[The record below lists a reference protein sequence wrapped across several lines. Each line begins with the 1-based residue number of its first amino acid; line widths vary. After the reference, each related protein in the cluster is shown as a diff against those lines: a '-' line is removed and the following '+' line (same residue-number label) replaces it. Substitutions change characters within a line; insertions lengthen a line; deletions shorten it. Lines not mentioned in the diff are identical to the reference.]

1 MKCVVDVIILIGKQ
15 GLAFRRY
22 RESLANINSNN
33 GNFFTVL
40 EFLSIYDLTI
50 RNHLEKV
57 RQQQELE
64 KSAELKVK
72 GKCNKAT
79 KAKGRGSKL
88 TFLSNRTQN
97 NVIDVIGKEI
107 KCAIV
112 KQIKC
117 SKAWALIADTTPD
130 VSHHDQLRIC
140 VRVVDKYG
148 YCFEHLLCCTRA
160 SSTTARNLYDTVFNA

>member
-22 RESLANINSNN
+22 RESLANINSNK

-72 GKCNKAT
+72 GKRNKAT

-97 NVIDVIGKEI
+97 NVIDVIGRK
-107 KCAIV
+107 
-112 KQIKC
+112 
-117 SKAWALIADTTPD
+117 
-130 VSHHDQLRIC
+130 
-140 VRVVDKYG
+140 
-148 YCFEHLLCCTRA
+148 
-160 SSTTARNLYDTVFNA
+160 